1 MIIRILFLYTGSH
14 CDNPVVWIQL
24 FPHPRGPRPGGVWV
38 LVHGLPDRP
47 LRSYQVATFLSL
59 ASCQSGAK
67 HLLHHY
73 SSIFKKSFT
82 REIKLAKTF
91 LSSYNFY
98 NYPTARIKRIL
109 FLQDYRHRQP
119 TTSVFVPV
127 CRVPS
132 SLCLTASWTLRS
144 EASSVSTGAGL
155 GFLICD
161 RHYNL
166 LPGGCWCGV

>member
-109 FLQDYRHRQP
+109 SCKITDIDNQLQVFLFQ
-119 TTSVFVPV
+119 S
-127 CRVPS
+127 
-132 SLCLTASWTLRS
+132 
-144 EASSVSTGAGL
+144 AGCHHHSAL
-155 GFLICD
+155 
-161 RHYNL
+161 L
-166 LPGGCWCGV
+166 LPELWGQRRPQSPLEQVWVF